1 MLGDSMN
8 GPANGLGMAPEF
20 GPDYGSGLYNAG
32 AIRFLHGM
40 SVDDSWANVAFYDGH
55 AASFTPG
62 QLINQEPFSGPWPN
76 PGSITNYFYDFT
88 GEYIDYNRSAA
99 KWSILQP
106 PP

>member
-40 SVDDSWANVAFYDGH
+40 SVDDSWANVAFV
-55 AASFTPG
+55 SVLRTPSSKDERNMR
-62 QLINQEPFSGPWPN
+62 ICSH
-76 PGSITNYFYDFT
+76 
-88 GEYIDYNRSAA
+88 R
-99 KWSILQP
+99 K
-106 PP
+106 